1 MNTEITLQDQ
11 ITGDTPLVP
20 VILKLAGPVILM
32 MYLQGAYNIIDTI
45 WVGQL
50 LGKNALAGI
59 ATGGFVLW
67 IVFGL
72 TNLIAV
78 GAAATISR
86 RVGEGNFRRA
96 EYIIAKGLLYGF
108 VLSVIVGFL
117 LWIVTPQLFRLMGT
131 AAPVTDLGTSYLRVI
146 LVGAPVIFLSFILQ
160 RAFQSEGDTVTPM
173 WLMGFS
179 LLVNAIL
186 DPVLMLGLL
195 GLPELGVAGAALA
208 TVISRTVMVI
218 LAIWLLLKK
227 KKITSKRLNTGL
239 FRYIPNLVPVL
250 LEGRLKLRVHEMIGW
265 DWKYLMTVLKIGIP
279 GTVSHIFFPFVYM
292 FITRIPASYGPE
304 YIAALRIGHTVEGL
318 SFFLAMGFSM
328 SVATCIGQNLG
339 AKQPQRAAQAA
350 WISAG
355 MVAGV
360 LAVLSVLFYLFSY
373 QIGSVFTQ
381 DLQAISACD
390 EYLKI
395 LAYSQVFMGL
405 ELVFVGAF
413 SGAGDTM
420 PPMVLLVP
428 LNLARIPAAFLLEG
442 ISGMGISGVWW
453 AISGSSILKGIL
465 IMIWFSRGGWKKKRI

>member
-1 MNTEITLQDQ
+1 
-11 ITGDTPLVP
+11 
-20 VILKLAGPVILM
+20 
-32 MYLQGAYNIIDTI
+32 
-45 WVGQL
+45 
-50 LGKNALAGI
+50 
-59 ATGGFVLW
+59 
-67 IVFGL
+67 
-72 TNLIAV
+72 
-78 GAAATISR
+78 
-86 RVGEGNFRRA
+86 
-96 EYIIAKGLLYGF
+96 
-108 VLSVIVGFL
+108 
-117 LWIVTPQLFRLMGT
+117 
-131 AAPVTDLGTSYLRVI
+131 
-146 LVGAPVIFLSFILQ
+146 
-160 RAFQSEGDTVTPM
+160 
-173 WLMGFS
+173 
-179 LLVNAIL
+179 
-186 DPVLMLGLL
+186 
-195 GLPELGVAGAALA
+195 
-208 TVISRTVMVI
+208 
-218 LAIWLLLKK
+218 
-227 KKITSKRLNTGL
+227 
-239 FRYIPNLVPVL
+239 
-250 LEGRLKLRVHEMIGW
+250 
-265 DWKYLMTVLKIGIP
+265 
-279 GTVSHIFFPFVYM
+279 
-292 FITRIPASYGPE
+292 GPE